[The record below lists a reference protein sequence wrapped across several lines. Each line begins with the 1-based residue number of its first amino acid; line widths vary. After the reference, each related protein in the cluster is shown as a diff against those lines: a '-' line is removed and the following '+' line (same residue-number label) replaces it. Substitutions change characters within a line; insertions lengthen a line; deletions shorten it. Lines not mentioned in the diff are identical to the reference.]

1 MGPTEGDPVTASPP
15 AEPPRRLL
23 LEADDWRFATWLP
36 FPVPAPQEPRPFD
49 QEACCQMLRQASV
62 ESQWYDKLSI
72 APGLSAREAVFW
84 LLVGDIAR
92 HGAMPVVAATR
103 LAQAEIPEQFDDE
116 FLRRMAKEHSN
127 MLLLHCL
134 RALRRP
140 AWIIDWLADHPIASS
155 NWGRGGLCV
164 VQRLHACFIPH
175 LDARERA
182 EYCAALAGHL
192 QRAEPDRRP
201 GFEVLA
207 VFAARLGMSDHIRSL
222 VTSWK
227 REYWLSQIR
236 FYIIL
241 GLAGPEEIIAEM
253 NRLDATPPHDAID
266 VRAWLATTGYG
277 ALEGLERAFH
287 RQSWAPWAME
297 IAACFDLVEAP
308 EMVPI
313 LLRLMAQRR
322 AEDIPK
328 RWLARNPVH
337 VVIALAPQVLAGDAA
352 AIQRVRGIART
363 AGEAFA
369 AALPCLPADQA
380 AAVRAVQTAS
390 SAPPGSAVDPAAIP
404 WFAAA
409 GKGLRAGELPPWAA
423 PADLPPIRCAGGQL
437 GEAETLRVLHAMRSP
452 ASGGRLLAALK
463 EHADRQSLDAFAW
476 EVFEA
481 WQHDASPS
489 AQRWAMTALGD
500 LGGDASAIR
509 LAALI
514 RVWPG
519 QRLAARAS
527 AGIEVLR
534 RIGSDAALSE
544 IQGLTSRLRFK
555 GLKAKASEALLAIA
569 ADRGLSLDE
578 LGDRI
583 VPDCGLDEHARR
595 SFGSCTCQLG
605 CDGRITVADATGGK
619 IASFPKPGPEAS
631 PDELSMAAEWR
642 FFSQQLK
649 ATWTAQVARL
659 ERCMA
664 ARRRWTAADF
674 ARFVVAHPV
683 MSRLARGL
691 VWAAWSGPVM
701 RCFRLDEDG
710 QTVDLDDAPVVL
722 EGSEALSLPHPLQLD
737 KAERGRWGQ
746 QLVDHGLTQ
755 PFRQLLRPTLAPQP
769 DELAAGAITRFAA
782 DRLAAIVTVFGLDK
796 LGWTRCLSADGKG
809 AVAGHQRRFPAA
821 GISAVVQYTQ
831 PVSDSAYENF
841 EESGLTCWFI
851 RDGDEPGDAP
861 ERRLALRDVDLI
873 TVSETLH
880 DLTRLA
886 TKARPRTP

>member
-15 AEPPRRLL
+15 VEPPRRLL
-23 LEADDWRFATWLP
+23 LDADDWRFATWLN

-49 QEACCQMLRQASV
+49 QEACCQMLRQIAV
-62 ESQWYDKLSI
+62 EGWWYDKLPI

-84 LLVGDIAR
+84 LQVGDIACS
-92 HGAMPVVAATR
+92 GAMPVVAATR
-103 LAQAEIPEQFDDE
+103 LAQAEIPDQLDDE
-116 FLRRMAKEHSN
+116 RLRDAGGNLALFCVRT
-127 MLLLHCL
+127 
-134 RALRRP
+134 LRRP
-140 AWIIDWLADHPIASS
+140 EWIVEWLADGHQDS
-155 NWGRGGLCV
+155 GLY
-164 VQRLHACFIPH
+164 RTWFNRHLYNLSELHNRFVPLLTAT
-175 LDARERA
+175 ERA
-182 EYCAALAGHL
+182 EYRDALSRHLRRSPADRCPCFEDLLPLAALIGMPDELRPLIASW
-192 QRAEPDRRP
+192 QRSPYGLRYRHFRAVLGLKDGDEVVAEMR
-201 GFEVLA
+201 
-207 VFAARLGMSDHIRSL
+207 RLGGCPGDPL
-222 VTSWK
+222 
-227 REYWLSQIR
+227 E
-236 FYIIL
+236 
-241 GLAGPEEIIAEM
+241 
-253 NRLDATPPHDAID
+253 
-266 VRAWLATTGYG
+266 VRAWLATTGCR
-277 ALEGLERAFH
+277 ALNELETAFI
-287 RQSWAPWAME
+287 RQDWAPKAME

-308 EMVPI
+308 EMVPV
-313 LLRLMAQRR
+313 LLSLQAQRR
-322 AEDIPK
+322 GGDVA
-328 RWLARNPVH
+328 RNWLARNPIH

-352 AIQRVRGIART
+352 AIQRIRGIART
-363 AGEAFA
+363 AGDAIA

-390 SAPPGSAVDPAAIP
+390 SAPPGSAVDAATIP

-437 GEAETLRVLHAMRSP
+437 GEAETLRVLHAMRAP
-452 ASGGRLLAALK
+452 ASGARLLVALK

-500 LGGDASAIR
+500 LGSDASAIR

-569 ADRGLSLDE
+569 ANRGLSLDE

-631 PDELSMAAEWR
+631 PDELSIAAEWR

-649 ATWTAQVARL
+649 AAWTAQVTRL

-664 ARRRWTAADF
+664 ARRRWTPPDF
-674 ARFVVAHPV
+674 AHFVVAHPV

-710 QTVDLDDAPVVL
+710 QTVDLDEAPVVL
-722 EGSEALSLPHPLQLD
+722 EGCEAVSLPHPLQLD

-755 PFRQLLRPTLAPQP
+755 PFRQLLRPTVATQP

-782 DRLAAIVTVFGLDK
+782 DRLAAIVTVFGFDK

-821 GISAVVQYTQ
+821 GISAVAQYTQ

-851 RDGDEPGDAP
+851 RDGDGPADAP